1 MESGTPLLQDVF
13 VFRRRCPDAERPYHT
28 WGYPVVPAL
37 ALGVTAW
44 LLINTLVTSPQ
55 QSLAGLVLMALG
67 LPFYWYWSRGLARG

>member
-1 MESGTPLLQDVF
+1 VPL
-13 VFRRRCPDAERPYHT
+13 
-28 WGYPVVPAL
+28 L